1 MKPPT
6 SYNNNN
12 TSGVIWPS
20 LSLLSYQLGK
30 NNDKTTSLH
39 GDMGVIVFI
48 NTIQNQTQDIARRNI
63 ENLRIVMIVV
73 ACYW

>member
-1 MKPPT
+1 
-6 SYNNNN
+6 
-12 TSGVIWPS
+12 
-20 LSLLSYQLGK
+20 LGK

-73 ACYW
+73 ACY